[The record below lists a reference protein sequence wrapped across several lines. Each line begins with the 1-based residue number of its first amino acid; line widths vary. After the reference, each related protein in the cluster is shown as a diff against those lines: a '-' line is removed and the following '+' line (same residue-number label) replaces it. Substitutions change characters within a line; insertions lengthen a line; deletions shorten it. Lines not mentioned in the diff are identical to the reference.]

1 MKNLFKDYS
10 NFRPR
15 SAQSAVNGRR
25 LSSSV
30 VSPDKHAMT
39 DPEALTSDPDDDDDD
54 VDDDD
59 EEELVRGTRSQIEGA
74 KLDCPPLP

>member
-1 MKNLFKDYS
+1 
-10 NFRPR
+10 
-15 SAQSAVNGRR
+15 
-25 LSSSV
+25 
-30 VSPDKHAMT
+30 MT
-39 DPEALTSDPDDDDDD
+39 DPEALTSDPDDDDD